1 MNALLN
7 IKEGEFTSTIYGL
20 IHEHKFNDAIR
31 ILQYQHERNPKNLA
45 ALSLLAYCYYYTQDF
60 MNAADCYSQ
69 LSYNFPN
76 QSQYRLYHAQSLYNA
91 FRPADALAVVSM
103 IQDESLLNESIKL
116 EAAIKY
122 QEDDLV
128 NCRILVDQLP
138 TDDAAVLIN
147 TACIDYKEGNYEE
160 ALKKFNE
167 ATEFSGYQSGLAY
180 SIALCHYR
188 RRDYESALTLIEEI
202 IKRGVKDHPEFN
214 IGAGSEGNDVNFI
227 QNTQKL
233 HESALIEAFNLRFAI
248 CYRTKDYQKIADKA
262 AKESLM
268 DMPPRNEHDAD
279 PITLHNTAICNAN
292 TDFGDSSAKLQFLLG
307 INPFPQETFA
317 NLLFLYCKNDYFGL
331 AADVLAENPS
341 HTFYCLNE
349 YQFNLLEA
357 LIYMPTNP
365 QESLKKLEKLE
376 KECLER
382 LRKTALA
389 IQIRKEQSQNP
400 TDESLEMRNL
410 IETYDDSLEMYLPV
424 LMTYAKHYW
433 DKRDYQA
440 VEKLFRNSV
449 DYCKE
454 HDTWKLNVAHT
465 IFMQEKKYKEA
476 ANFYEQIVSK
486 KYDDGI
492 LEVPAMILANL
503 VVCYIMTNQTEE
515 AESILKSVEN
525 EEENAL
531 MLKPNEKFFHNS
543 IISLVI
549 GSLYCSKGN
558 FEFGLSRVVKAL
570 EPPEKKLG
578 VDTWYYAKRCIVSA
592 VEQMAKNLLVIR
604 DSVVMEV
611 IQFLASCEVPGRN
624 IYTVPDDLFEQAGES
639 KVKCN
644 VTYEARMLKAALLK
658 VFNGS

>member
-1 MNALLN
+1 MNAMLN
-7 IKEGEFTSTIYGL
+7 IKEGEFTSTIYGY
-20 IHEHKFNDAIR
+20 IHEQKFNEAIR

-69 LSYNFPN
+69 LSYNYPN
-76 QSQYRLYHAQSLYNA
+76 HSQYKLYHAQALYNA
-91 FRPADALAVVSM
+91 FRPADALAVISM
-103 IQDESLLNESIKL
+103 IQDETLLNESVKL

-128 NCRILVDQLP
+128 NCRILVEQLP
-138 TDDAAVLIN
+138 ADDAAVLIN
-147 TACIDYKEGNYEE
+147 TACIDYKESNYEE

-188 RRDYESALTLIEEI
+188 RRDYESAFNLVDEI
-202 IKRGVKDHPEFN
+202 INRAVINNPEFN
-214 IGAGSEGNDVNFI
+214 IGQGLEGHDGNFI
-227 QNTQKL
+227 QNSQKL
-233 HESALIEAFNLRFAI
+233 HESAIIEAFNLKFAMH
-248 CYRTKDYQKIADKA
+248 YRVKDFKA
-262 AKESLM
+262 AKECLD
-268 DMPPRNEHDAD
+268 DMPPRNEHDND

-292 TDFGDSSAKLQFLLG
+292 SDFGDSSAKLQFLLG

-365 QESLKKLEKLE
+365 EESLKKLEKLE
-376 KECLER
+376 KECLEK
-382 LRKTALA
+382 LRKIA
-389 IQIRKEQSQNP
+389 IEIQVKKEQNK
-400 TDESLEMRNL
+400 TEDDTSLEMRNL
-410 IETYDDSLEMYLPV
+410 IASYDDSLELYLPV

-433 DKRDYQA
+433 DKRDYKV
-440 VEKLFRNSV
+440 VEKIFRNSV
-449 DYCKE
+449 DFCQN
-454 HDTWKLNVAHT
+454 HDTWKLNVGHT
-465 IFMQEKKYKEA
+465 IFMQEKKYHEA
-476 ANFYEQIVSK
+476 TAFYEAIVKK
-486 KYDDGI
+486 KYDDI

-503 VVCYIMTNQTEE
+503 VVCYIMTNQTDDAE
-515 AESILKSVEN
+515 AMLKRVEN
-525 EEENAL
+525 EEEQAAL
-531 MLKPNEKFFHNS
+531 VRPNEKFFHNS

-558 FEFGLSRVVKAL
+558 FEFGISRVVKAL
-570 EPPEKKLG
+570 DPPEKKLG
-578 VDTWYYAKRCIVSA
+578 VDTWYYAKRCIVA
-592 VEQMAKNLLVIR
+592 AIEMMAKNLLVMR
-604 DSVVMEV
+604 DSVVMDV
-611 IQFLASCEVPGRN
+611 IQFLSSCEVPGRN

-644 VTYEARMLKAALLK
+644 VTYEARMLKAALLM
-658 VFNGS
+658 VFND

>member
-1 MNALLN
+1 
-7 IKEGEFTSTIYGL
+7 
-20 IHEHKFNDAIR
+20 
-31 ILQYQHERNPKNLA
+31 
-45 ALSLLAYCYYYTQDF
+45 

-69 LSYNFPN
+69 LSYNFP
-76 QSQYRLYHAQSLYNA
+76 QYSQYKLYHAQSLYNA

-103 IQDESLLNESIKL
+103 IQDENLLNESVKL

-128 NCRILVDQLP
+128 NCRILVEQLP
-138 TDDAAVLIN
+138 ENDAAVIIN

-188 RRDYESALTLIEEI
+188 RGDYDSALKLISEI
-202 IKRGVKDHPEFN
+202 INRGVKDHPEFN
-214 IGAGSEGNDVNFI
+214 IGMVTEGIDVNFI

-233 HESALIEAFNLRFAI
+233 HESALIEAFNLKFAI
-248 CYRTKDYQKIADKA
+248 YYRTKDFKA
-262 AKESLM
+262 AKESLT

-279 PITLHNTAICNAN
+279 PITLHNLAISNAN
-292 TDFGDSSAKLQFLLG
+292 SDFGDSSAKLQFLLG

-365 QESLKKLEKLE
+365 EESLKKLEKLE
-376 KECLER
+376 KECLDR
-382 LRKTALA
+382 LRKTAIE
-389 IQIRKEQSQNP
+389 IQIKKEQKT
-400 TDESLEMRNL
+400 TDSDDSLEMRNL
-410 IETYDDSLEMYLPV
+410 IESYDDSLEMYLPV
-424 LMTYAKHYW
+424 LMTYAKYYW

-465 IFMQEKKYKEA
+465 IFMQEKKYKDA
-476 ANFYEQIVSK
+476 AAFYEPIVHK

-503 VVCYIMTNQTEE
+503 VVCYIMTNQTDE
-515 AESILKSVEN
+515 AELILKAVEN
-525 EEENAL
+525 EEEAAL
-531 MLKPNEKFFHNS
+531 MMKPNEKFFHNS

-558 FEFGLSRVVKAL
+558 FEFGISRVVKAL

-578 VDTWYYAKRCIVSA
+578 VDTWYYAKRCIVA
-592 VEQMAKNLLVIR
+592 AIELMAKNLLVMR

-611 IQFLASCEVPGRN
+611 IQFLTSCEVPGRN

-644 VTYEARMLKAALLK
+644 VTYEARMIKAALLM
-658 VFNGS
+658 VFND

>member
-1 MNALLN
+1 MNMN

-20 IHEHKFNDAIR
+20 IHEQKFNDAIR
-31 ILQYQHERNPKNLA
+31 ILIYQHERNPKNLA

-69 LSYNFPN
+69 LAYNFPH
-76 QSQYRLYHAQSLYNA
+76 QSQYRLYHAQALYNA
-91 FRPADALAVVSM
+91 FRPADALAVIST
-103 IQDESLLNESIKL
+103 IRDEGLLNECVKL

-138 TDDAAVLIN
+138 ENDAAVLIN

-188 RRDYESALTLIEEI
+188 RHDYDSALKLIAEI
-202 IKRGVKDHPEFN
+202 INRGVKEHPDFN
-214 IGAGSEGNDVNFI
+214 IGMVTEGLDFSYI

-233 HESALIEAFNLRFAI
+233 HESALIEAFNLKFAI
-248 CYRTKDYQKIADKA
+248 YYKTKDLKA
-262 AKESLM
+262 AKESLT

-279 PITLHNTAICNAN
+279 PITLHNMAISNAN

-349 YQFNLLEA
+349 YQFNFLEA

-365 QESLKKLEKLE
+365 EESLKKLEKLE
-376 KECLER
+376 KECLDR
-382 LRKTALA
+382 LRKTAIE
-389 IQIRKEQSQNP
+389 IQMRKEQGSSEED
-400 TDESLEMRNL
+400 TSLEMKKL

-424 LMTYAKHYW
+424 LMTYAKYYW
-433 DKRDYQA
+433 DKKNYQA
-440 VEKLFRNSV
+440 IEKLFRNSH

-465 IFMQEKKYKEA
+465 IFMQDKKYKEA
-476 ANFYEQIVSK
+476 AAFYEQILTK
-486 KYDDGI
+486 KYDEAI

-503 VVCYIMTNQTEE
+503 VVCYIMSNQNEE
-515 AESILKSVEN
+515 AEDLLRKVEK
-525 EEENAL
+525 EEERVSEEN
-531 MLKPNEKFFHNS
+531 PGEKLFHNS

-558 FEFGLSRVVKAL
+558 FEFGITRVIKAL
-570 EPPEKKLG
+570 DPPEKKLG
-578 VDTWYYAKRCIVSA
+578 VDTWYYAKRCIVA
-592 VEQMAKNLLVIR
+592 AIELLAKNTLIIR
-604 DSVVMEV
+604 DSVILEL
-611 IQFLASCEVPGRN
+611 ITFLTRCEVPGRG
-624 IYTVPDDLFEQAGES
+624 IYTVPDDLFEVANES

-644 VTYEARMLKAALLK
+644 VTYEARMLKAALLT
-658 VFNGS
+658 VFHS

>member
-1 MNALLN
+1 MNAMLN
-7 IKEGEFTSTIYGL
+7 IKEGEFTSTIYGY
-20 IHEHKFNDAIR
+20 IHEQKFNEVIR

-69 LSYNFPN
+69 LSYNYPN
-76 QSQYRLYHAQSLYNA
+76 HSQYKLYHAQALYNA
-91 FRPADALAVVSM
+91 FRPADALAVISM
-103 IQDESLLNESIKL
+103 IQDETLLNESVKL

-128 NCRILVDQLP
+128 NCRILVEQLP
-138 TDDAAVLIN
+138 ADDAAVLIN

-188 RRDYESALTLIEEI
+188 RRDYESAFNLVDEI
-202 IKRGVKDHPEFN
+202 INRAVINNPEFN
-214 IGAGSEGNDVNFI
+214 IGQGLEGHDGNFI
-227 QNTQKL
+227 QNSQKL
-233 HESALIEAFNLRFAI
+233 HESAIIEAFNLKFAMH
-248 CYRTKDYQKIADKA
+248 YRVKDFKA
-262 AKESLM
+262 AKECLD
-268 DMPPRNEHDAD
+268 DMPPRNEHDND
-279 PITLHNTAICNAN
+279 PITLHNMAICNAN
-292 TDFGDSSAKLQFLLG
+292 SDFGDSSAKLQFLLG

-365 QESLKKLEKLE
+365 EESLKKLEKLE
-376 KECLER
+376 KECLEK
-382 LRKTALA
+382 LRKIA
-389 IQIRKEQSQNP
+389 IEIQVKKEQNK
-400 TDESLEMRNL
+400 TEDDKSLEMRNL
-410 IETYDDSLEMYLPV
+410 IASYDDSLELYLPV

-433 DKRDYQA
+433 DKRDYKV
-440 VEKLFRNSV
+440 VEKIFRNSV
-449 DYCKE
+449 DFCQN
-454 HDTWKLNVAHT
+454 HDTWKLNVGHT
-465 IFMQEKKYKEA
+465 IFMQEKKYHEA
-476 ANFYEQIVSK
+476 TAFYEAIVKK
-486 KYDDGI
+486 KYDDI

-503 VVCYIMTNQTEE
+503 VVCYIMTNQTDDAE
-515 AESILKSVEN
+515 AMLKRVEN
-525 EEENAL
+525 EEEQAL
-531 MLKPNEKFFHNS
+531 LVRPNEKFFHNS

-558 FEFGLSRVVKAL
+558 FEFGISRVVKAL
-570 EPPEKKLG
+570 DPPEKKLG
-578 VDTWYYAKRCIVSA
+578 VDTWYYAKRCIVA
-592 VEQMAKNLLVIR
+592 AIEMMAKNLLVMR
-604 DSVVMEV
+604 DSVVMDV
-611 IQFLASCEVPGRN
+611 IQFLSSCEVPGRN

-644 VTYEARMLKAALLK
+644 VTYEARMLKAALLM
-658 VFNGS
+658 VFND

>member
-1 MNALLN
+1 MNAMLN
-7 IKEGEFTSTIYGL
+7 IKEGEFTSTIYTL

-69 LSYNFPN
+69 LSYNFP
-76 QSQYRLYHAQSLYNA
+76 QYSQYKLYHAQSLYNA

-103 IQDESLLNESIKL
+103 IQDENLLNESVKL

-128 NCRILVDQLP
+128 NCRILVEQLP
-138 TDDAAVLIN
+138 ENDAAVIIN

-188 RRDYESALTLIEEI
+188 RGDYDSALKLISEI
-202 IKRGVKDHPEFN
+202 INRGVKDHPEFN
-214 IGAGSEGNDVNFI
+214 IGMVTEGIDVNFI

-233 HESALIEAFNLRFAI
+233 HESALIEAFNLKFAI
-248 CYRTKDYQKIADKA
+248 YYRTKDFKA
-262 AKESLM
+262 AKESLT

-279 PITLHNTAICNAN
+279 PITLHNLAISNAN
-292 TDFGDSSAKLQFLLG
+292 SDFGDSSAKLQFLLG

-365 QESLKKLEKLE
+365 EESLKKLEKLE
-376 KECLER
+376 KECLDR
-382 LRKTALA
+382 LRKTAIE
-389 IQIRKEQSQNP
+389 IQIKKEQKT
-400 TDESLEMRNL
+400 TDSDDSLEMRNL
-410 IETYDDSLEMYLPV
+410 IESYDDSLEMYLPV
-424 LMTYAKHYW
+424 LMTYAKYYW

-465 IFMQEKKYKEA
+465 IFMQEKKYKDA
-476 ANFYEQIVSK
+476 AAFYEPIVHK

-503 VVCYIMTNQTEE
+503 VVCYIMTNQTDE
-515 AESILKSVEN
+515 AELILKAVEN
-525 EEENAL
+525 EEEAAL
-531 MLKPNEKFFHNS
+531 MMKPNEKFFHNS

-558 FEFGLSRVVKAL
+558 FEFGISRVVKAL

-578 VDTWYYAKRCIVSA
+578 VDTWYYAKRCIVA
-592 VEQMAKNLLVIR
+592 AIELMAKNLLVMR

-611 IQFLASCEVPGRN
+611 IQFLTSCEVPGRN

-644 VTYEARMLKAALLK
+644 VTYEARMIKAALLM
-658 VFNGS
+658 VFND